1 MWERIKRL
9 SSHKHV
15 LNNDNTDLFSLILMQ
30 CDQSINLA
38 LCKAKIGPS
47 GTFFTWLSQQ
57 VYVQNNYEFC
67 FLQMEN
73 KVYRQPKL
81 NSPFF
86 SCEKASFLLSSRSR
100 CKALWIQ
107 VDISQA
113 FLYHLKA
120 AQCFLNFNL
129 ISWYYQTCV
138 SLTSPCFSALLVELH
153 RTFLEKREGILK
165 YSVWTVHNLEIER
178 KIQF

>member
-1 MWERIKRL
+1 MW
-9 SSHKHV
+9 
-15 LNNDNTDLFSLILMQ
+15 
-30 CDQSINLA
+30 SINKLGSI
-38 LCKAKIGPS
+38 KSQNRTIWN
-47 GTFFTWLSQQ
+47 FFTLLSQR
-57 VYVQNNYEFC
+57 VNERSNCEFSSP
-67 FLQMEN
+67 QMKN
-73 KVYRQPKL
+73 KVYRQIKL

-100 CKALWIQ
+100 CKAVSIQ

-138 SLTSPCFSALLVELH
+138 SLTAPCFSALLVELH
-153 RTFLEKREGILK
+153 RSFLEKREGILK
-165 YSVWTVHNLEIER
+165 YSVWTVPSVNNLEIER

>member
-1 MWERIKRL
+1 MW
-9 SSHKHV
+9 
-15 LNNDNTDLFSLILMQ
+15 
-30 CDQSINLA
+30 SINKLGSI
-38 LCKAKIGPS
+38 KSQNRTIWN
-47 GTFFTWLSQQ
+47 FFTLLSQR
-57 VYVQNNYEFC
+57 VNERSNCEFSSP
-67 FLQMEN
+67 QMKN
-73 KVYRQPKL
+73 KVYRQIKL
-81 NSPFF
+81 YSPFF

-100 CKALWIQ
+100 CKAVWIQ

-138 SLTSPCFSALLVELH
+138 SLTAPCFSALLVELH
-153 RTFLEKREGILK
+153 RSFLEKREGILK
-165 YSVWTVHNLEIER
+165 YSVWTVPSVNNLEIER

>member
-1 MWERIKRL
+1 MW
-9 SSHKHV
+9 
-15 LNNDNTDLFSLILMQ
+15 
-30 CDQSINLA
+30 SINKLGSI
-38 LCKAKIGPS
+38 KSQNRTIWK
-47 GTFFTWLSQQ
+47 FFTLLSQR
-57 VYVQNNYEFC
+57 VNERSNCEFSSP
-67 FLQMEN
+67 QTEN
-73 KVYRQPKL
+73 KVYRQIKL

-86 SCEKASFLLSSRSR
+86 SCVKAFFLLSSRSR
-100 CKALWIQ
+100 CKAVWIQ

-113 FLYHLKA
+113 FLYHLKVT
-120 AQCFLNFNL
+120 QCFLNFNL